1 MLYYYNIIMK
11 NIIIYYY
18 KNYIYNLILI
28 FLLTSFMVGCSFS
41 DFTSYNFN
49 DSKIKDKSYKRV
61 KCPTIFIPKETYNRT
76 LVNKSK
82 KVRFNV
88 KKVEVICKEIS
99 NKNENKLLVDYKVI
113 INSQANYNI
122 KYNNAKLPQIYLA
135 IIDNRRDKVLT
146 KIISKT
152 NFSGT
157 FKSNKKHNI
166 INKGKFKVK
175 YNNELLTDINIYIG
189 FQKALNN

>member
-28 FLLTSFMVGCSFS
+28 FLLTSFQVGCSFS
-41 DFTSYNFN
+41 DFTSDNLHN
-49 DSKIKDKSYKRV
+49 SKIKDKNYKRV
-61 KCPTIFIPKETYNRT
+61 KCPTIFIPKETYNHT
-76 LVNKSK
+76 LVNESK
-82 KVRFNV
+82 QVRFNL

-99 NKNENKLLVDYKVI
+99 NKNENKLLVDYKAI
-113 INSQANYNI
+113 INVKANYNI
-122 KYNNAKLPQIYLA
+122 NYNNAKLPQIYLA
-135 IIDNRRDKVLT
+135 IIDNRREKVLT

-152 NFSGT
+152 SFSGT
-157 FKSNKKHNI
+157 LKSNKNQNI

-175 YNNELLTDINIYIG
+175 YNNKLLTDINIYIG

>member
-28 FLLTSFMVGCSFS
+28 FLSASFLVACSFS
-41 DFTSYNFN
+41 DFTSDNLN
-49 DSKIKDKSYKRV
+49 NSNIKDKSNKSV
-61 KCPTIFIPKETYNRT
+61 KCPTIFIPKETYKST
-76 LVNKSK
+76 LINKSK
-82 KVRFNV
+82 QVRFRI
-88 KKVEVICKEIS
+88 KKAEVICKEIS

-122 KYNNAKLPQIYLA
+122 NYNNAKLPQIYLA
-135 IIDNRRDKVLT
+135 ITDNRREKVLT
-146 KIISKT
+146 KIISRTTSSEIYKA
-152 NFSGT
+152 
-157 FKSNKKHNI
+157 NKNYNI

-175 YNNELLTDINIYIG
+175 YNNELLSDINIYIG